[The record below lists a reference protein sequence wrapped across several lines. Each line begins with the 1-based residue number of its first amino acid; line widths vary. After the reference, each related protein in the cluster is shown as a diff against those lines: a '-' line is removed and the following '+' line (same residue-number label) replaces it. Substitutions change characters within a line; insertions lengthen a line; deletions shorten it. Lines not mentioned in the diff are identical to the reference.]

1 MGHLI
6 QNEAAVFV
14 LNKRIELTMEHRE
27 LEDGGLQGQQYQKG
41 SATAGSCTA
50 YLQLFAGWLVLNL
63 LTFMMATVPHS
74 AQFLDIE
81 PGFNWASG
89 HAESDR
95 YSIFLTY
102 FIPLSGHP

>member
-1 MGHLI
+1 
-6 QNEAAVFV
+6 
-14 LNKRIELTMEHRE
+14 MEHTGIE
-27 LEDGGLQGQQYQKG
+27 EVDLQGQQYQKG
-41 SATAGSCTA
+41 SAAAGSCTA

-95 YSIFLTY
+95 YSILLPY
-102 FIPLSGHP
+102 FIPFSGHP

>member
-1 MGHLI
+1 
-6 QNEAAVFV
+6 
-14 LNKRIELTMEHRE
+14 MEHTDIE
-27 LEDGGLQGQQYQKG
+27 EVDLQGQQYQKG

-81 PGFNWASG
+81 PGFNLASG

-95 YSIFLTY
+95 FVSSPCSVPNIFCFWY
-102 FIPLSGHP
+102 PMPFPLKALRGV